1 MAEHE
6 GGITRVKSYNLARGL
21 IVGGACIGV
30 LPDYSRRLE
39 KNILPMPG
47 FLGDLD
53 EKDAYLAIKM
63 QLIYDTR
70 VLELRRQIKKSFSDK
85 KEWLVR

>member
-1 MAEHE
+1 
-6 GGITRVKSYNLARGL
+6 
-21 IVGGACIGV
+21 
-30 LPDYSRRLE
+30 
-39 KNILPMPG
+39 MPG